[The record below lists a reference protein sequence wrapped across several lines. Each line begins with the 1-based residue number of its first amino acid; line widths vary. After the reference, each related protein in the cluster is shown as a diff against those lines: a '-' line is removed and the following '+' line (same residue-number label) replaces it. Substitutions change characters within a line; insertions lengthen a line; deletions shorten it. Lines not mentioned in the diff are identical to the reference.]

1 MYKRE
6 MNRRMDYPRKA
17 NTHIIEPIKGGG
29 GGPAMKK
36 DFEKLYIGDPRGVKP
51 KNNEMPIGSGR
62 GLPKTTLKFKY

>member
-6 MNRRMDYPRKA
+6 MHRRMDYPRKA

-29 GGPAMKK
+29 PAIKK

-51 KNNEMPIGSGR
+51 TKNKEMPIGR